1 MINALGSEQFFAALF
16 MEMQTR
22 KLYLTSFFFFKH
34 FVVYFV
40 YVLDVMF
47 FELSNVGRGYILLVI
62 RITLLSHSDEFV

>member
-40 YVLDVMF
+40 YVLDVMHVF
-47 FELSNVGRGYILLVI
+47 WII
-62 RITLLSHSDEFV
+62 